1 MKRIFNAAA
10 GVAAIAAALPTLAFA
25 QASGG
30 EWTTS
35 AGDAQR
41 SAWIRSDS
49 RLTRE
54 AVDAG
59 DSSFSGK
66 RSWTTSRSTASR

>member
-41 SAWIRSDS
+41 SAWIRIG
-49 RLTRE
+49 L
-54 AVDAG
+54 AAH
-59 DSSFSGK
+59 
-66 RSWTTSRSTASR
+66 A